1 MFDLLSNHLFLVLT
15 VSRTPC
21 KIFIYCE
28 IINIVFLF
36 RKCSGKTEEKKPQ
49 RDYSHN
55 ISVHV
60 RQARGGPILHE
71 EERATLKFKQFLDI
85 LKKL

>member
-15 VSRTPC
+15 ISKTPC
-21 KIFIYCE
+21 KIFLLWN

-55 ISVHV
+55 ISVYD

-71 EERATLKFKQFLDI
+71 EERATLKFIQFLDI